1 MVTMN
6 GHDNDIDLPDAPSI
20 PGLRFRAFDP
30 EADYPALVELI
41 HAANQLDKLDWLPT
55 LENLRTDQ
63 EHLDGFDPRLDLL
76 VAEIDG
82 ALSAVA
88 ETSARTRDGRGS
100 HHFEAWVGPAWRR
113 RGLGRALVRWTE
125 QRAAAVA
132 AVDGRAGPRELD
144 TWVDQTQTAAI
155 TLLEREGYQV
165 GRYGMEM
172 VRDLAEP
179 IERRA
184 LPAGLEVRPVV
195 AADHRRIWDADAEAF
210 RDHWNTVQRTEADYL
225 GWFASPEL
233 DTGLWRVAWAGDEVA
248 GSVMPMIFPAE
259 NEVLGVQRG
268 WLEHVSVRRPW
279 RRQGVASALIVEAL
293 LGLRS
298 AGMAE
303 AVLGVDAE
311 NVSGAVGVYEAL
323 GFRRAR
329 TTIKYRKE
337 L

>member
-1 MVTMN
+1 MN
-6 GHDNDIDLPDAPSI
+6 DRDNDISLPGAPAI
-20 PGLRFRAFDP
+20 PGLRFRTFDP
-30 EADYPALVELI
+30 GADYPGLVELI
-41 HAANQLDKLDWLPT
+41 RAANLLDDLDWVPT
-55 LENLRTDQ
+55 LENLRTDH

-100 HHFEAWVGPAWRR
+100 HHSEAWVAPAWRR
-113 RGLGRALVRWTE
+113 RGLGRALLRWAE
-125 QRAAAVA
+125 QRATAVA
-132 AVDGRAGPRELD
+132 VVDGRSGPRELE
-144 TWVDQTQTAAI
+144 TWVDQTQAGAVA
-155 TLLEREGYQV
+155 LLEQEGYQV
-165 GRYGMEM
+165 ARYGMEM
-172 VRDLAEP
+172 TRDLAQP
-179 IERRA
+179 IEPRE
-184 LPAGLEVRPVV
+184 LPGGLVIRPVEP
-195 AADHRRIWDADAEAF
+195 ADHRRIWDADVEAF
-210 RDHWNTVQRTEADYL
+210 RDHWNTAQRTEADYL

-248 GSVMPMIFPAE
+248 GSVMPMIFPDE
-259 NEVLGVQRG
+259 NAALGVRRG

-279 RRQGVASALIVEAL
+279 RRQGVASVLIAEAL

-311 NVSGAVGVYEAL
+311 NVSGAVGVYERL

-329 TTIKYRKE
+329 TTVKYSKDF
-337 L
+337 